1 MSLNNLGKF
10 EEAIKSFDK
19 AIELDPNFAAVYN
32 HKGWTLTKMGKFHE
46 AIAFYDKAIALDP
59 NLIDAVN
66 FRDLSLRNIEMELE
80 LELV

>member
-10 EEAIKSFDK
+10 EEALKSFDK
-19 AIELDPNFAAVYN
+19 AIELDQNYAAVYN

-46 AIAFYDKAIALDP
+46 AIPFYDKAIALDP
-59 NLIDAVN
+59 NLVDAVN
-66 FRDLSLRNIEMELE
+66 FKEMSLRKIEMELE